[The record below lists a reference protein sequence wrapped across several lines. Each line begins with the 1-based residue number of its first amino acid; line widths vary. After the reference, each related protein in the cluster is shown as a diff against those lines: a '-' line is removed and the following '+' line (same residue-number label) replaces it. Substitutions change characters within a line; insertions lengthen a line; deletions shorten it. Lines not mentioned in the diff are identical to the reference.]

1 MVTRSRKERWLY
13 STLPFITFLGSW
25 LPFTPN
31 LFHLYRLQ
39 RFCVDQKK
47 ENKQKKPQNSKTPP
61 TNPHGWQ
68 LHHWYY
74 SRRQCWLGFSNLMFV
89 LAAWKAWFLSWK
101 GRKIDPR
108 KETKLEFLLPSIVLL
123 ISFRTQRIQPFS
135 RGTEENVALR
145 SVCGVWPGAG
155 DPCCAGPCCAAV
167 TTWVIRCCR
176 GRELGLLW
184 LYLGSLFLINK

>member
-1 MVTRSRKERWLY
+1 MVARGGKERRLC
-13 STLPFITFLGSW
+13 STFPFITFLGSC

-31 LFHLYRLQ
+31 LFHFYRLQ
-39 RFCVDQKK
+39 RFCVYK
-47 ENKQKKPQNSKTPP
+47 KTPKP

-74 SRRQCWLGFSNLMFV
+74 SWRQCWLFFSHLIFV

-108 KETKLEFLLPSIVLL
+108 KETKLEFLLPSTMLL
-123 ISFRTQRIQPFS
+123 IGFGATGIQPFS
-135 RGTEENVALR
+135 SRTEDNVTMR
-145 SVCGVWPGAG
+145 NGCSSWPGARG
-155 DPCCAGPCCAAV
+155 ACRAAV
-167 TTWVIRCCR
+167 TTWVIKCC
-176 GRELGLLW
+176 GGSELGLLQ